1 MILEYVASGLT
12 HTRVADFKSVNNPGI
27 VTAIRKLSKDIQ
39 GQNDHN
45 YSVLFNAFT
54 EKKLENVFD
63 CYFNK
68 TMDNI
73 HTDSGGLQIITLG
86 KTVTPELKKEIYTLQ
101 ARSSDLAMGF
111 DEIPVKIIKTKPK
124 PNSYETAYNT
134 KHYDHSELI
143 NCAEKTGAN
152 VKEQLQMFIELDSR
166 AKALP
171 VLQGNSVDTY
181 KEWHDAMMKNISSDE
196 KKKIGG
202 LSIGFISFGKG
213 TQETI
218 DICKMI
224 NELETDIDYFHLLG
238 LGSIAR
244 ILPFLILVR
253 NGFFDGKV
261 KRISYDSTSH
271 TQNSS
276 FGAYQMKNDK
286 RISLGGRHLLHDGKC
301 KDRNFQEIWTDFSE
315 NMSGFNQ
322 YIKDNFG
329 IFLDEETMYY
339 ITIKQKEFS
348 EWGATKGFERAHKG
362 LFTFMYFISQV
373 LNMTWTCNKLMKDE
387 NYLKQYI
394 QRVDPKLIGLLDVKN
409 TSDFNSWYSAAR
421 DHLDPA
427 ANTPHK
433 SASDANDLF

>member
-27 VTAIRKLSKDIQ
+27 VTAIRKLSADIQ
-39 GQNDHN
+39 GSNNHN

-54 EKKLENVFD
+54 EKKLENVFET
-63 CYFNK
+63 YFNK

-111 DEIPVKIIKTKPK
+111 DEIPLITKKDKLKYNVK
-124 PNSYETAYNT
+124 N
-134 KHYDHSELI
+134 YDHSELI
-143 NCAEKTGAN
+143 NCANKTGAN
-152 VKEQLQMFIELDSR
+152 VKEQLQMFIELESR

-171 VLQGNSVDTY
+171 VLQGNCVDSY

-213 TQETI
+213 TKETI

-253 NGFFDGKV
+253 NGFFDHKV

-286 RISLGGRHLLHDGKC
+286 RISIGGRHLLHDGKC
-301 KDRNFQEIWTDFSE
+301 LNKEFQEIWTDFSE
-315 NMSGFNQ
+315 NMSEFNQ

-329 IFLDEETMYY
+329 VFLDEETLYY
-339 ITIKQKEFS
+339 ITIKQKDFS
-348 EWGATKGFERAHKG
+348 EWGATKGYEKAHKG
-362 LFTFMYFISQV
+362 LFTFMYFVSQV
-373 LNMTWTCNKLMKDE
+373 LNMTWTCNKLMQDE

-394 QRVDPKLIGLLDVKN
+394 KRVDPKLIGLLEVKN
-409 TSDFNSWYSAAR
+409 TSDFNSWYSSAGC
-421 DHLDPA
+421 HLDEA
-427 ANTPHK
+427 ANTPRL
-433 SASDANDLF
+433 SLDTNDLF